1 MCCRCCCR
9 SYVHRNDTEYDSWL
23 TPQAAPLLIYF
34 HMKAP
39 ADVRLSCCLHV
50 RLSHVDTWL
59 SAVHGVMQMMAFWNR
74 LVFALMVN
82 SSGNPDFRLH
92 RGHSQMLSQQ
102 HCSSAA
108 NSTG

>member
-1 MCCRCCCR
+1 
-9 SYVHRNDTEYDSWL
+9 
-23 TPQAAPLLIYF
+23 
-34 HMKAP
+34 
-39 ADVRLSCCLHV
+39 
-50 RLSHVDTWL
+50 
-59 SAVHGVMQMMAFWNR
+59 MQMMAFWNR